1 MAGRPTLYS
10 EEMLEKA
17 KDYLANGDY
26 VVPSVTGMCLHI
38 GVSRK
43 TCYSWCDQG
52 HDEFADIM
60 DAINET
66 QEVSLISKGLT
77 GDFNPSIV
85 KMLLARHGYAE
96 KTETDITTKGNALN
110 TWTINPVTTVKDAS
124 D

>member
-10 EEMLEKA
+10 EAKLAKAREYLES
-17 KDYLANGDY
+17 GDY
-26 VVPSVTGMCLHI
+26 VVPSVTGMCLYI
-38 GVSRK
+38 GVARK
-43 TCYSWCDQG
+43 TCYLWVEQG
-52 HDEFADIM
+52 HTEFADIM